1 MSDFDLR
8 YDNASPANGYFSS
21 CGINVSPYLYLL
33 SYWKEKLRSHD
44 ISLDPADRVL
54 VVLIC
59 DQQVRNGVENVV
71 NCFKVYQTLHVN
83 LGFAVAF
90 SRDFVGLERSTVGYM
105 SFQDPAKVSGFHDL
119 YIKETLNVLCAVGP
133 RNVATGNS
141 ITTTTSTIRSML
153 PLLSSC
159 DPLHDLCDAENE
171 LYCNPVEYECRYLPS
186 TTATASTATAES
198 NVGAVD
204 TMTTTT
210 ATKAAAIIERTSTLA
225 PRRSS
230 PSTTPDPSGGDD
242 ADSTRAK
249 QILYWCVGGVL
260 IGMVGT
266 VAWKIGCPHI
276 VGCFK
281 RRGVGGGHRYQN
293 HAYEPL
299 AMQAMDRYR
308 DYYSP
313 ADTTNADNN
322 AGTSDSSDQEHRMAD
337 ETSNETNGSDTS
349 LLNCNVHNERN
360 IYSVDDSSNENTD
373 GSDDSD
379 DSDDSDGDDRSLVDI
394 RRNIFVS

>member
-1 MSDFDLR
+1 
-8 YDNASPANGYFSS
+8 
-21 CGINVSPYLYLL
+21 
-33 SYWKEKLRSHD
+33 
-44 ISLDPADRVL
+44 
-54 VVLIC
+54 
-59 DQQVRNGVENVV
+59 
-71 NCFKVYQTLHVN
+71 
-83 LGFAVAF
+83 
-90 SRDFVGLERSTVGYM
+90 
-105 SFQDPAKVSGFHDL
+105 
-119 YIKETLNVLCAVGP
+119 
-133 RNVATGNS
+133 
-141 ITTTTSTIRSML
+141 
-153 PLLSSC
+153 
-159 DPLHDLCDAENE
+159 
-171 LYCNPVEYECRYLPS
+171 
-186 TTATASTATAES
+186 
-198 NVGAVD
+198 
-204 TMTTTT
+204 
-210 ATKAAAIIERTSTLA
+210 
-225 PRRSS
+225 
-230 PSTTPDPSGGDD
+230 
-242 ADSTRAK
+242 
-249 QILYWCVGGVL
+249 
-260 IGMVGT
+260 MVGT

-337 ETSNETNGSDTS
+337 ETSNETDGSDTS

-379 DSDDSDGDDRSLVDI
+379 DSDDSDGDDRSLVGI

>member
-1 MSDFDLR
+1 MPKSTIAIMDPSALCTADDIRMICWHQECQSCECQAQHSSTDLS
-8 YDNASPANGYFSS
+8 SPAPTASTAS
-21 CGINVSPYLYLL
+21 TASI
-33 SYWKEKLRSHD
+33 
-44 ISLDPADRVL
+44 ISIASA
-54 VVLIC
+54 I
-59 DQQVRNGVENVV
+59 
-71 NCFKVYQTLHVN
+71 T
-83 LGFAVAF
+83 
-90 SRDFVGLERSTVGYM
+90 
-105 SFQDPAKVSGFHDL
+105 
-119 YIKETLNVLCAVGP
+119 
-133 RNVATGNS
+133 S

-171 LYCNPVEYECRYLPS
+171 LYCNPIEYKCGYLPS

-276 VGCFK
+276 VECFK

-379 DSDDSDGDDRSLVDI
+379 DSDSDDRSLVDI